1 MRIENI
7 LEEYTSSK
15 VSSDCT
21 KKNCKWQI
29 NLFVLEGSVMPLW
42 HNRMNS
48 TLKCSV
54 IKSQEQITVVRKNGL
69 LSSVLYGTHVIK
81 VRRQKSLA
89 SSIQGTCSVS
99 PCYMAFKTQ
108 TLITSQTSC
117 FRILRCG
124 ILSIR
129 WQGS

>member
-7 LEEYTSSK
+7 LEEYKSSR

-21 KKNCKWQI
+21 KKNCKWQT

-54 IKSQEQITVVRKNGL
+54 IKSQEQITIVTKNGL
-69 LSSVLYGTHVIK
+69 LSSVLYGT
-81 VRRQKSLA
+81 RD
-89 SSIQGTCSVS
+89 QGEKTEIFGQQYPRGMFSVS
-99 PCYMAFKTQ
+99 
-108 TLITSQTSC
+108 L
-117 FRILRCG
+117 LHG
-124 ILSIR
+124 I
-129 WQGS
+129 